1 MSKII
6 DSQVCWDGQ
15 MSLQSMEG
23 FARSK
28 GIQWT
33 VDSVLNRSQA
43 RILGMTASAAV
54 VNGQR
59 LTAKQLAKFN
69 KARLDKINK
78 R

>member
-6 DSQVCWDGQ
+6 DSWVCWDGQ
-15 MSLQSMEG
+15 LTVQAMEA

-33 VDSVLNRSQA
+33 VDTVLNRSQA
-43 RILGMTASAAV
+43 RSFGLTSAAV

-59 LTAKQLAKFN
+59 LTPKQLAKFN
-69 KARLDKINK
+69 KERLDKTSK

>member
-6 DSQVCWDGQ
+6 DTRVCWDGQ
-15 MSLQSMEG
+15 LTVQAMEA

-33 VDSVLNRSQA
+33 VDTVLNRSQA
-43 RILGMTASAAV
+43 RSLGVTSAAV

-59 LTAKQLAKFN
+59 LTEKQLAKFN
-69 KARLDKINK
+69 KARLDKTSK